1 MAQPRGG
8 FDTAMID
15 IASLSAEEGAV
26 GGGGALGQRYI
37 MYIGKLAKA
46 VEVARLFGRCEG
58 SVGKK
63 KNDHQGDHH
72 LWSTCQ

>member
-1 MAQPRGG
+1 
-8 FDTAMID
+8 
-15 IASLSAEEGAV
+15 
-26 GGGGALGQRYI
+26 
-37 MYIGKLAKA
+37 MYIGNLAKA

-63 KNDHQGDHH
+63 KNDHQEDHH